1 MNTKE
6 FDYYLIESDENYLS
20 PLLMNDD
27 DVESGATAFLR
38 RYKPIDENIVT
49 HLVFNPPIP
58 PKPDMTDYLN
68 LNCRAVFSTKIRDV
82 LKEISIK
89 DFQLVPAIV
98 KDPKGNEYSDYWIA
112 NTYRKYAFLDKDKSE
127 YGSITSKGSWSM
139 IKKMVVDEER
149 MSKVLLA
156 DRNQFTIFDGNRNK
170 YFRILLI
177 SSYESM
183 KNHRDDIKNTLV
195 KVRVYQSQL
204 NDPNYGTRE
213 SPIPILYLEI
223 PKYKNSPTYWMIE
236 KTPEKYRETVY
247 YYLAYIMPK
256 DEFKQRFSNRTNN

>member
-139 IKKMVVDEER
+139 IKKMVIDEER
-149 MSKVLLA
+149 MSKVLLE
-156 DRNQFTIFDGNRNK
+156 DRLIYVGEESSAYVFYHKSVVDAIMSVNPTGLIFVPVAEWRN
-170 YFRILLI
+170 
-177 SSYESM
+177 
-183 KNHRDDIKNTLV
+183 
-195 KVRVYQSQL
+195 
-204 NDPNYGTRE
+204 
-213 SPIPILYLEI
+213 
-223 PKYKNSPTYWMIE
+223 
-236 KTPEKYRETVY
+236 
-247 YYLAYIMPK
+247 
-256 DEFKQRFSNRTNN
+256 

>member
-156 DRNQFTIFDGNRNK
+156 DRLIYVGEESSAYVFYHKSVVDAIMSVNPTGLIFVPVAEWRN
-170 YFRILLI
+170 
-177 SSYESM
+177 
-183 KNHRDDIKNTLV
+183 
-195 KVRVYQSQL
+195 
-204 NDPNYGTRE
+204 
-213 SPIPILYLEI
+213 
-223 PKYKNSPTYWMIE
+223 
-236 KTPEKYRETVY
+236 
-247 YYLAYIMPK
+247 
-256 DEFKQRFSNRTNN
+256 